1 LSRPHVI
8 FYVTLGPY
16 HIARLKALGSKLP
29 DIVAIEI
36 ASQQDIYL
44 WTVQGEVSDFK
55 RITLFKRQF
64 ESVPV
69 KEQIAAAQGILA
81 ELSPV
86 SVTVVGYSDP
96 VMRGIARW
104 AFHNRVPCIMTT
116 TTTVYDHFRIP
127 PKEWVKGWWCRRYY
141 DALCLAG
148 ERSVA
153 YFAGLGYSEKMISR
167 CGNPVDNSF
176 YDSMMLDINA
186 DPDRARAELK
196 LPERYFLTVARLS
209 PEKNFVRLLKAFSG
223 YREKGGT
230 WDLVIVGSGP
240 QELELKQFAEDLNL
254 AAVHFFPWKQ
264 YNELPAYYALASCF
278 VLASISEPWGLVLNE
293 AMACGLPVLVSRQ
306 CGCLHE
312 LCRRGINGYDF
323 NPKEVET
330 LTDLMLRIASDEQEL
345 ERMGRASQRI
355 IANFTPETW
364 ALSLRE
370 CILTCL
376 ARGPR
381 HRSRGGW
388 N

>member
-1 LSRPHVI
+1 MI
-8 FYVTLGPY
+8 
-16 HIARLKALGSKLP
+16 
-29 DIVAIEI
+29 AIEM
-36 ASQQDIYL
+36 ASQQNVYL
-44 WTVQGEVSDFK
+44 WTVQGEVSDFRK
-55 RITLFKRQF
+55 VTLFNRQF

-69 KEQIAAAQGILA
+69 SEQIEAAHRILA

-96 VMRGIARW
+96 VMRAIARW
-104 AFHNRVPCIMTT
+104 AFGNRVPCIMTT
-116 TTTVYDHFRIP
+116 TTTLYDHLRIP

-148 ERSVA
+148 ERSIA
-153 YFAGLGYSEKMISR
+153 YFAGLGYDENLISR

-176 YDSMMLDINA
+176 FDSMRREVNA
-186 DPDRARAELK
+186 DPDRARADLR
-196 LPERYFLTVARLS
+196 LPERYFLTVGRLS
-209 PEKNFVRLLKAFSG
+209 PEKNLVSLLKAFSG
-223 YREKGGT
+223 YREKGGN

-240 QELELKQFAEDLNL
+240 QALELQQFVEDRNL

-306 CGCLHE
+306 CGCLPE

-323 NPKEVET
+323 NPKKAAT

-345 ERMGRASQRI
+345 ERMGQASLRI

-376 ARGPR
+376 AHCTR
-381 HRSRGGW
+381 HGSRGGW